1 MGNAFVNA
9 FAVLEPAS
17 GSDAFSTRQAPRRP
31 ASFFEAR
38 AGVNRLFRAPAAAG
52 SFAEDLVETAPS
64 ETATFV
70 VDQFL
75 KRPKLA

>member
-38 AGVNRLFRAPAAAG
+38 AGVNRLFRAPAAAAP
-52 SFAEDLVETAPS
+52 FAEDLVETAPS
-64 ETATFV
+64 EAVGFV
-70 VDQFL
+70 VEQFL
-75 KRPKLA
+75 QRPKWA

>member
-17 GSDAFSTRQAPRRP
+17 GSDAFSARQAPRRP
-31 ASFFEAR
+31 AAFFETR
-38 AGVNRLFRAPAAAG
+38 AGLNRLFRAPAAAG